1 MRLADCGASGAF
13 RARDG
18 RGIIRRAA
26 RRAGAVGEVLS
37 YGLALVTPL
46 GFVPALGLDALL
58 KRALIPSAKQ
68 TAELLASRFSAWAAW
83 ATVAM
88 KTRVGLSP
96 MCGWRYLRC
105 A

>member
-1 MRLADCGASGAF
+1 MIPLAT
-13 RARDG
+13 
-18 RGIIRRAA
+18 
-26 RRAGAVGEVLS
+26 
-37 YGLALVTPL
+37 LVTPNRSEFREVAGRWKSEDDL
-46 GFVPALGLDALL
+46 TERAQKMRRELGLDALL

-88 KTRVGLSP
+88 KTRVGLIP
-96 MCGWRYLRC
+96 LCGWRYLRC